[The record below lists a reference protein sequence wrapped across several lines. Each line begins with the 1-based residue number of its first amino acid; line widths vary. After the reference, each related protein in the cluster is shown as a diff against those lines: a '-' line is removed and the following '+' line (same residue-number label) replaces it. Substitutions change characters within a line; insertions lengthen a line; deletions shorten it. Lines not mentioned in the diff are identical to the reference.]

1 MVPIFP
7 DSFSILIFLPQAS
20 HPESHLHQMCH
31 PKYSTPG
38 VSPMI
43 PREKIPYFLDY
54 KTNFPSQIWEE
65 NGGASYSLNVA
76 YLAHWQWGVIYV
88 IKYFYH
94 IFCFKIF
101 SPIFLL

>member
-7 DSFSILIFLPQAS
+7 DSFSILIFLTQAS
-20 HPESHLHQMCH
+20 HPESHLHQMFH

-65 NGGASYSLNVA
+65 NGGASYNPNVA
-76 YLAHWQWGVIYV
+76 YLAVSGAGSLLQETSGRRSGVM
-88 IKYFYH
+88 
-94 IFCFKIF
+94 
-101 SPIFLL
+101 L